1 VFGRNFWILI
11 TKLVNQRNDRSIEIC
26 LPLRRKKKST
36 FFYLQTEPSKIIDVV
51 TAHVKP
57 NSTIVTSHI
66 LYPIIKNIQ
75 GYSEVIN
82 IKTLMT
88 FDPAQHEKS
97 LKNIGNL
104 MNIPMCT
111 RRSFSSWIFCLA

>member
-1 VFGRNFWILI
+1 M
-11 TKLVNQRNDRSIEIC
+11 
-26 LPLRRKKKST
+26 
-36 FFYLQTEPSKIIDVV
+36 LQEDHSKIIDIVI
-51 TAHVKP
+51 AHVKP

-66 LYPIIKNIQ
+66 LYPFIKNLQ

-97 LKNIGNL
+97 LKNIGNPKL
-104 MNIPMCT
+104 YCISYIQLNGECSSAFISGMNWVELVVIPT
-111 RRSFSSWIFCLA
+111 IL